1 MKVMVYKV
9 NLTTCEEIYLGMYDG
24 KKLKAI
30 LRGYKETKYG
40 SGIYE
45 CENSSWIYYIEEFN

>member
-1 MKVMVYKV
+1 MKVAVYKV
-9 NLTTCEEIYLGMYDG
+9 NLTTCEDIYLGRYDE
-24 KKLKAI
+24 KPKAL

-45 CENSSWIYYIEEFN
+45 CENTSWIYYIEKFD